1 MRDSSVTITTD
12 CPAVMPH
19 WRRAVD
25 VGGGLPDSPGLFPRP
40 MRIFAPI
47 LNILTALWR
56 RVRALPHAG
65 SISLFLAVIIMLIAQ
80 AMGYHESRLPWMPS
94 NGTELMDMKD
104 WQEPSPSLLAF
115 YYLMPY
121 LKLWALIGGIVYHI
135 VLIRAIPHVEKLLW
149 PTWIAC
155 GFLAL
160 WAVCNDLNEQLE
172 YARLTV
178 MGEPTSMTSYVVKLF
193 MITLV
198 CLTPAA
204 GLSYYLGC
212 RLMDRY
218 MLRSFLQPLVFCF
231 LAICMLWM
239 MWDMLDSLRD
249 FQDANAPL
257 GRVLAFYI
265 SLVPYIFVETIWAVL
280 LLSTLFTL
288 MRMSR
293 SNEIISMLG
302 TGRSMGQVLRP
313 VCIVATLVSLVS
325 LAANYYW
332 APRAEGNR
340 QAIMRALS
348 DGDDGAALVQ
358 SLMYR
363 DEPSRRTWFIS
374 SFPFNLHE
382 DKIKGIEVF
391 TEDEK
396 GQLVRSLRA
405 QSAHWWPD
413 GRWSFYRP
421 LEMTYNNGNPDQQIR
436 WGAVEGA
443 PSRVDIV
450 DWPETPW
457 SIISSSLQ
465 PDYMSVQELVSY
477 LKAHSSIQKAKLT
490 AFRTQLY
497 HRFAYPMECFIAVLV
512 AAPLGISFSRRGVLG
527 GVAGAI
533 LALIGLVFLNQLF
546 LSLGKG
552 MKMSASLAVWMPHLI
567 MGSIGLILFTF
578 RARNRDLP
586 SLSWILNFFKPARRT
601 APLHKRSA

>member
-1 MRDSSVTITTD
+1 M
-12 CPAVMPH
+12 
-19 WRRAVD
+19 VD
-25 VGGGLPDSPGLFPRP
+25 VGGGLPDSRNFPRF
-40 MRIFAPI
+40 MRFLAPL
-47 LNILTALWR
+47 LNVLTALWR
-56 RVRALPHAG
+56 WVRALPHAG
-65 SISLFLAVIIMLIAQ
+65 SISLFLAVIFMLAAQ
-80 AMGYHESRLPWMPS
+80 AMGYHESRLPWMPAS
-94 NGTELMDMKD
+94 GTDLINIKD

-121 LKLWALIGGIVYHI
+121 LKLWALIGGVVYHI
-135 VLIRAIPHVEKLLW
+135 VLIRSVPHVEKLIW

-160 WAVCNDLNEQLE
+160 WAVCSDLHEQLE

-178 MGEPTSMTSYVVKLF
+178 MGEPTSVTAYVLKLF

-198 CLTPAA
+198 CLSPAV
-204 GLSYYLGC
+204 GLSYYIGC
-212 RLMDRY
+212 KLLDRY

-231 LAICMLWM
+231 LAICMLWI

-249 FQDANAPL
+249 FQDANAPV
-257 GRVLAFYI
+257 GRVLAFYL

-288 MRMSR
+288 MKMSR

-302 TGRSMGQVLRP
+302 AGRSMGQVLRP
-313 VCIVATLVSLVS
+313 VFVVAALVSVMS

-340 QAIMRALS
+340 QAIMRTL
-348 DGDDGAALVQ
+348 GEEEQGAALAQ

-374 SFPFNLHE
+374 SFPFNLRE
-382 DKIKGIEVF
+382 DKLRGVEVF

-396 GQLVRSLRA
+396 GRLVRSLRA
-405 QSAHWWPD
+405 QSAYWWPD
-413 GRWSFYRP
+413 GRWSFYRS
-421 LEMTYNNGNPDQQIR
+421 LEMTYQDGNPDQQILSP
-436 WGAVEGA
+436 A
-443 PSRVDIV
+443 RVDIS

-477 LKAHSSIQKAKLT
+477 LKAHDSIQKSKLA
-490 AFRTQLY
+490 AFRTQLF

-552 MKMSASLAVWMPHLI
+552 MKMPASLAVWMPHLI
-567 MGSIGLILFTF
+567 VGAIGLTLFTF
-578 RARNRDLP
+578 RSRNRDLP
-586 SLSWILNFFKPARRT
+586 SLSWLVKMFKPARRT
-601 APLHKRSA
+601 APLRQRSA